1 MTILAIALTIVAVVV
16 ALYLWNHGA
25 SGMLRSMCITGLKL
39 ARGRRERLE
48 EVYRNQEAELRDLVA
63 EPEPVRELE
72 RIA

>member
-1 MTILAIALTIVAVVV
+1 MTIIAIALTIVAVVV
-16 ALYLWNHGA
+16 LLFLWNHGA

-48 EVYRNQEAELRDLVA
+48 LVHRSQEAELRELVA
-63 EPEPVRELE
+63 EPAEVRELE